1 MSDLTLGFQFII
13 TGMIIVFIT
22 LTIMSISMWLI
33 GLIVKERKQEKRKT
47 ESRDKNEIIALTLA
61 IYQYR
66 SEKEGIELGFESISN
81 WKIQGRI
88 ESLERNQ

>member
-22 LTIMSISMWLI
+22 LIIMSVSMWLI
-33 GLIVKERKQEKRKT
+33 GLIVKERKQEKKKT
-47 ESRDKNEIIALTLA
+47 ESLDKNEIIALTLA

-66 SEKEGIELGFESISN
+66 SEKEGIELRFESISN